1 MQGGGL
7 GKGLGKGLGREGS
20 FVTFYI
26 DGRAIVACFHYSA
39 EEDWYVGYFYL
50 VEDWGFL
57 WLD

>member
-1 MQGGGL
+1 VQGGGL
-7 GKGLGKGLGREGS
+7 GKGSGREGS